1 MNLVQVKTKFF
12 EEFGPFFKQI
22 GFKTNKGDFSANNK
36 DSGQIGSIYF
46 LTYSGPYGPELEP
59 KVCVK
64 NNTIH
69 KICEQNN
76 VYLNYTAF
84 IDLFTLYYIANGK
97 KPNRY
102 KSENRFVIESEED
115 ILFFFKRY
123 KKMLPYA
130 LDYIKKYSDIKE
142 IDKLYNDDP
151 FNEHNPNCSGRN
163 THYIIG
169 LISSFLCNHNYEQ
182 IKGIYS
188 ELIKKTNEDAIA
200 DFQTIVDFLE
210 KTKKEL
216 VLNTM

>member
-1 MNLVQVKTKFF
+1 MRQITLGSLFDGIGGWPFAALHAGARPAWASEIEKF
-12 EEFGPFFKQI
+12 
-22 GFKTNKGDFSANNK
+22 
-36 DSGQIGSIYF
+36 
-46 LTYSGPYGPELEP
+46 P
-59 KVCVK
+59 KAV
-64 NNTIH
+64 T
-69 KICEQNN
+69 E
-76 VYLNYTAF
+76 A
-84 IDLFTLYYIANGK
+84 
-97 KPNRY
+97 
-102 KSENRFVIESEED
+102 RFPD
-115 ILFFFKRY
+115 
-123 KKMLPYA
+123 MLQ
-130 LDYIKKYSDIKE
+130 LGDIKE